1 MNNLFK
7 EADTVEKLLHYHL
20 ARIYQRNNAWAIT
33 AWEIERLADEKLGPD
48 YMETVRQLR
57 SSLYAY
63 ISSLGAEWPA
73 EEENNIVLNGTYIEA
88 AKTLKALWLSLHL
101 VYMNPLEPRVEQVE
115 PWETYETLNRYTR
128 LVAKALRLK
137 PIPFKLADRLLGLA
151 SLTAMLAGVVYP
163 EHFEETGAVI
173 ITADMLWALT
183 RARIPARRS

>member
-1 MNNLFK
+1 MDKLFK
-7 EADTVEKLLHYHL
+7 EADRLEKILHYHL

-33 AWEIERLADEKLGPD
+33 AWEIERLAEETLEPP

-57 SSLYAY
+57 SNLYAY

-115 PWETYETLNRYTR
+115 PWEAYEALSRYTQ

-151 SLTAMLAGVVYP
+151 SLAAMLAGVVYP
-163 EHFEETGAVI
+163 EHFEETGAVT

-183 RARIPARRS
+183 RARGTSR